1 MQYEPKEIKLKN
13 GITAIFRS
21 PREEDGTML
30 QEFSMVKEL

>member
-13 GITAIFRS
+13 AFTAIFRS
-21 PREEDGTML
+21 PREDGTML